1 MLRTTAHTLAVLS
14 LCLALPANAATV
26 RWINS
31 DDGDWDEPVNWTG
44 NAVPGAND
52 DLIVDVVGAFPLVT
66 IRQAPLAGTGPTRHF
81 ARSVIA
87 RESIRYT
94 GGTLNVTGDATFES
108 SFFWSGGAFNAFV
121 VNPTGTW
128 TFRQGFQA
136 SGSGLLGLGLG
147 NYVLQGT
154 SVLGNARGILG
165 NPGQVQIAAGAAL
178 NIDAGDLLG
187 LGDGT
192 LDIRGTLDRRAGTGS
207 FLVQTSG
214 GGNAG
219 TVRVRTGRFQYQ
231 SRSAL
236 IPAPAQV
243 HTGTFQVDTGAVLE
257 LIGAHDIQGVLQGDG
272 DVVFNN
278 PGSPPATT
286 PISLHLANYALG
298 GTLRFLP
305 GAVVRLVGDG
315 TIAKADVGDT
325 TLLFEGSPTF
335 SGLVS
340 LGLVN
345 TRGEAGS
352 VLHFAGG
359 IEMTSGSLLTR
370 GIIHRGEGTIE
381 LGGTTSLATETQF
394 LNQLDAGSRIV
405 VASGGRLNLVGGA
418 TPSGFGLTGA
428 GTVVN
433 RGTMVRD
440 GTGLGRISTAFV
452 NEGELRVEA
461 GDLHFVPTRTFE
473 NRGRVVVA
481 AGTMLDRSQAFY
493 LQTVGETF
501 VDGTLFADEVR
512 IDGGVLRGVGRIGG
526 DPGTAGILGTVVNNG
541 EIAPGNSPGTL
552 VIDGHYVQGASGVL
566 TMELGDVSDRLV
578 IGGDASFAGTLAI
591 GFVDGFVPML
601 GQTFE
606 LLTYRSHTGSMAFQ
620 TLGEASRGYAFA
632 IAFGDRAATLQV
644 TALAPPIPEPA
655 SMALVGIGLGLV
667 ATVARRRKTAA
678 NS

>member
-14 LCLALPANAATV
+14 LCLALPASAATV

-31 DDGDWDEPVNWTG
+31 DDGDWDESVNWTG

-52 DLIVDVVGAFPLVT
+52 DVVVDVVGAFPLVT
-66 IRQAPLAGTGPTRHF
+66 IRQSPLGGTGLTRYF
-81 ARSVIA
+81 AKSVIA

-94 GGTLNVTGDATFES
+94 GGGLNVTGDATFES
-108 SFFWSGGAFNAFV
+108 SFFWSGGALNEAV
-121 VNPTGTW
+121 VNPIGTW

-136 SGSGLLGLGLG
+136 SGSRLLGIGLG

-165 NPGQVQIAAGAAL
+165 NGHVQIASGATL
-178 NIDAGDLLG
+178 NIDAGDLLS
-187 LGDGT
+187 LGDGA
-192 LDIRGTLDRRAGTGS
+192 LDIRGTLDRRAGAGN
-207 FLVQTSG
+207 FVVQANG

-219 TVRVRTGRFQYQ
+219 KVRVRTGRLQYQ
-231 SRSAL
+231 NLNRNFDG
-236 IPAPAQV
+236 IAQG
-243 HTGTFQVDTGAVLE
+243 HTGTFQVDDGAVLE

-278 PGSPPATT
+278 PGSPPGTT

-298 GTLRFLP
+298 GTLRFSP

-352 VLHFAGG
+352 VLRFAGG
-359 IEMTSGSLLTR
+359 IVMTSGSLPTL

-394 LNQLDAGSRIV
+394 LNQQDAGSRIV
-405 VASGGRLNLVGGA
+405 VASGARLNLVGGS
-418 TPSGFGLTGA
+418 TPVAFGLTGA

-440 GTGLGRISTAFV
+440 GTGVSRISTAFV

-461 GDLHFVPTRTFE
+461 GDLQFVPTRTFE

-481 AGTMLDRSQAFY
+481 SGTMLDRGRAVY
-493 LQTVGETF
+493 LQTAGETV
-501 VDGTLFADEVR
+501 VDGALFADEVR

-526 DPGTAGILGTVVNNG
+526 DLGATGILGTVVNNG

-632 IAFGDRAATLQV
+632 IAFGDQAATLQV
-644 TALAPPIPEPA
+644 TGLAPPIPEPA

-667 ATVARRRKTAA
+667 AVAARRRKGLAA
-678 NS
+678 IS

>member
-1 MLRTTAHTLAVLS
+1 MFRATAHTLAVLS

-52 DLIVDVVGAFPLVT
+52 DVIVDVVGAFPLVT
-66 IRQAPLAGTGPTRHF
+66 IRQAPLAGTVFTRHF

-94 GGTLNVTGDATFES
+94 GGGLNVTGDATFES
-108 SFFWSGGAFNAFV
+108 SFFWSGGAFNESV

-136 SGSGLLGLGLG
+136 SGSVLLGIGLG

-165 NPGQVQIAAGAAL
+165 NPGQIQIAAGATL

-187 LGDGT
+187 LGDGA
-192 LDIRGTLDRRAGTGS
+192 LDIRGTLDRRAGTGN

-231 SRSAL
+231 NRHFDG
-236 IPAPAQV
+236 IAQG
-243 HTGTFQVDTGAVLE
+243 HTGTFQVDAGAVLE

-278 PGSPPATT
+278 PGSPPGTT

-315 TIAKADVGDT
+315 TIAKADVGDST
-325 TLLFEGSPTF
+325 VLFEGSPTF

-352 VLHFAGG
+352 VLRFAGG
-359 IEMTSGSLLTR
+359 IEMTSGSLPTR

-405 VASGGRLNLVGGA
+405 VASDGRLNLVGGS
-418 TPSGFGLTGA
+418 TPVGFGLTGA

-440 GTGLGRISTAFV
+440 GTGLARISTAFV

-473 NRGRVVVA
+473 NQGRVVVA
-481 AGTMLDRSQAFY
+481 EGTVLDRSHAVY
-493 LQTVGETF
+493 LQTAGETV

-526 DPGTAGILGTVVNNG
+526 DPGAAGILGTVVNNG
-541 EIAPGNSPGTL
+541 EIAPGNSAGTL
-552 VIDGHYVQGASGVL
+552 VIDGDFIQGASGVL
-566 TMELGDVSDRLV
+566 TMELGDPSDRLV
-578 IGGDASFAGTLAI
+578 IGGHADLAGTLVI
-591 GFVDGFVPML
+591 RFINGFLPAA
-601 GQTFE
+601 GQSFE
-606 LLTYRSHTGSMAFQ
+606 LLSYSTHTG
-620 TLGEASRGYAFA
+620 TLALTTAGAAASADYAFDLV
-632 IAFGDRAATLQV
+632 FGERAAILHV
-644 TALAPPIPEPA
+644 TAPIPEPA
-655 SMALVGIGLGLV
+655 SMALLGAGLAVV
-667 ATVARRRKTAA
+667 AVAARRRKSLPPTC
-678 NS
+678 